1 MKLILSR
8 KGVDSSAGGFASP
21 IFPDGSMLS
30 IPIPDKRATLRYRQI
45 NCAAVDVADPKRT
58 IGRLVK
64 DLSGGKVIGTHR
76 VHLDPDLEERALVRS
91 IGWQPLFGQ
100 CGAAQSHL
108 HSCGVGAGDL
118 FLFFGWFRQVEYHA
132 RRWRFVPGAP
142 DQHVIYAWMQ
152 IESVNSVDE
161 LKKDRQLSWAHYH
174 PHAIAAF
181 SGSNVIYKA
190 TKHLTLPAMTGRTK
204 IKQAGA
210 GVFGH
215 YHNTR
220 CLTDEGCSRSRWR
233 LPLWM
238 HPQGRDSTLS
248 YHSDMRRWQRD
259 GECTL
264 LRSVARGQE
273 FVLDL
278 DHYPEGFN
286 WVRNLLLAR
295 VSG

>member
-45 NCAAVDVADPKRT
+45 NYAAVDVADPKRT
-58 IGRLVK
+58 MGRLVK
-64 DLSGGKVIGTHR
+64 DLSGGKIIGTHR

-91 IGWQPLFGQ
+91 NDWRPLFGQ

-108 HSCGVGAGDL
+108 HSCDVDAGDL

-132 RRWRFVPGAP
+132 RRWRFVPGSP
-142 DQHVIYAWMQ
+142 DQHVIYGWMQ

-161 LKKDRQLSWAHYH
+161 LKDNEELSWAHYH
-174 PHAIAAF
+174 PHVIAPF

-190 TKHLTLPAMTGRTK
+190 KKHLTLPAVKGMTK
-204 IKQAGA
+204 IKQTGA
-210 GVFGH
+210 GVFRH
-215 YHNTR
+215 YHASR
-220 CLTDEGCSRSRWR
+220 CLTDAGCSRSRWR
-233 LPLWM
+233 LPSWM
-238 HPQGRDSTLS
+238 HPEGRGSSLS
-248 YHSDMRRWQRD
+248 YHSDASRWQRA
-259 GECTL
+259 GNSTL

-278 DHYPEGFN
+278 DHYPEGVS
-286 WVRNLLLAR
+286 WVRKLLLA
-295 VSG
+295 